1 MENYPMCL
9 SYGDHQL
16 WVGDRI
22 GQVQLIDTS
31 EDKFELVQVRLI
43 NLLFFFIHIYLVNN
57 FQSSLGSTCS
67 QAIYG

>member
-1 MENYPMCL
+1 MCL

-43 NLLFFFIHIYLVNN
+43 NLHFFFFFIHIYLAWLLVEP
-57 FQSSLGSTCS
+57 SED
-67 QAIYG
+67 